1 MFRVAKRKTCSGL
14 KRTKKERKNIALL
27 DICEEFCMTGDLL
40 KEGEASGL

>member
-14 KRTKKERKNIALL
+14 KRKKKERKNIALL
-27 DICEEFCMTGDLL
+27 DSKEFCMTGDLL